1 MVILLTLDKPKID
14 GIWLTLDKLKIDGDF
29 ANFGEVEN

>member
-14 GIWLTLDKLKIDGDF
+14 GILLTLDKLKIDGHF